1 MQDQLQYI
9 RDAIAKDGKGAQVQ
23 VTRWE
28 KDPKTGFQ
36 DKPFDITV
44 TASIALSILEKPLNK
59 RSRTWQMIRPYGNA
73 PSYMQSN
80 IQPIDQNS
88 LSNPDL
94 LMQLANNSD
103 LMKQLK
109 AMEKES
115 KKSADNITTEQ

>member
-1 MQDQLQYI
+1 MKDQLQYI
-9 RDAIAKDGKGAQVQ
+9 RDAIKNEGKTAQVK

-36 DKPFDITV
+36 DKPFHITV
-44 TASIALSILEKPLNK
+44 TASIALAILERPLNK
-59 RSRTWQMIRPYGNA
+59 RSRTWQMIRPYGDA

-94 LMQLANNSD
+94 LMQLANNPD

-115 KKSADNITTEQ
+115 KKSAETITTEQ

>member
-1 MQDQLQYI
+1 MKDQLQYI
-9 RDAIAKDGKGAQVQ
+9 RDAIAKDGRGAQVQ

-36 DKPFDITV
+36 DKPFHITV

-94 LMQLANNSD
+94 LMQLANNPD
-103 LMKQLK
+103 LMKQLR